1 MKKIHL
7 ILTAVVLYF
16 LIAIGIAIWDV
27 HNRSQVLM
35 PVSGSAVIQEDI
47 SLERNA
53 SLHQHFAR
61 EGKTGPAMRPATT
74 VHYVEKEL
82 CER

>member
-35 PVSGSAVIQEDI
+35 PVSGSMPRCTNILQER
-47 SLERNA
+47 ERRG
-53 SLHQHFAR
+53 Q
-61 EGKTGPAMRPATT
+61 P
-74 VHYVEKEL
+74 
-82 CER
+82 